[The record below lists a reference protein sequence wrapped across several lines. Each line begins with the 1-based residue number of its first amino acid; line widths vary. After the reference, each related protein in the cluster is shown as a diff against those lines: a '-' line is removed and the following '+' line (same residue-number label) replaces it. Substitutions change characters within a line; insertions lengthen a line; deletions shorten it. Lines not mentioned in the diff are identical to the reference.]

1 MYLHLSFAVKG
12 KNTAVVIDHFLHG
25 SIHTGS
31 AQLSVV
37 CFFQLWNPH
46 ALLTVM
52 VGKWLLAIFHHV
64 NALSIDIRNSVVK
77 ATKVFLG
84 FFLSSDLLVLR
95 VGMYFLRSSVLYVL

>member
-1 MYLHLSFAVKG
+1 MYLHLGFAVKG
-12 KNTAVVIDHFLHG
+12 RNTAVLLDHFLHG

-31 AQLSVV
+31 AWLSVV
-37 CFFQLWNPH
+37 CCFQPWNPH

-64 NALSIDIRNSVVK
+64 NALSIYIRNSIVK

-84 FFLSSDLLVLR
+84 FFLSPDLLVLR
-95 VGMYFLRSSVLYVL
+95 VGMYFLRSSVLYIL